1 MAKKS
6 TNTEETKQST
16 VVLNDEVKVNPTQD
30 NTTNSGSDTP
40 EDTTQDPTQDP
51 VENTEGDSGDNCP
64 PAGDCSNPDHVC
76 TCKPGHCPNKD
87 CKSGHYWT
95 EGDKTVQYLYH
106 YDDETETKV
115 DDADHRMVNPIY
127 EAPKD
132 PEPPKDPDPVV
143 PTPDPSKPNP
153 GQTPDTPSNDCGD
166 EVAEPW
172 AHDELLQD
180 ADGHTGLERELR
192 LHCGVTYD
200 VVKMWLDEIASATDK
215 DAVIAKIAW
224 HIPTGGPKSI
234 KVHHKEKIIAALNVL
249 K

>member
-16 VVLNDEVKVNPTQD
+16 VVLNDEVNPIQDTTIQDVVED
-30 NTTNSGSDTP
+30 NTITTTDT
-40 EDTTQDPTQDP
+40 
-51 VENTEGDSGDNCP
+51 
-64 PAGDCSNPDHVC
+64 GDCSNPGHVC

-95 EGDKTVQYLYH
+95 EGTESDQYLYH
-106 YDDETETKV
+106 YDSDDETIKLE
-115 DDADHRMVNPIY
+115 DSDHRKANPIY
-127 EAPKD
+127 KV
-132 PEPPKDPDPVV
+132 PEPPKDPEPSNPEDNTEDP
-143 PTPDPSKPNP
+143 D
-153 GQTPDTPSNDCGD
+153 QIPDTPSNDCGP
-166 EVAEPW
+166 ELEEPW

-200 VVKMWLDEIASATDK
+200 VVKMWLDEIATATDK
-215 DAVIAKIAW
+215 DTVIDKIAW

-234 KVHHKEKIIAALNVL
+234 KVHHKAKIVDALKAL

>member
-16 VVLNDEVKVNPTQD
+16 VVLNDEVNPIQD
-30 NTTNSGSDTP
+30 TTIQDVVKDTP
-40 EDTTQDPTQDP
+40 TST
-51 VENTEGDSGDNCP
+51 NT
-64 PAGDCSNPDHVC
+64 GDCSNPNHVC

-95 EGDKTVQYLYH
+95 EGTESDQYLYH
-106 YDDETETKV
+106 YDSDDETIKLEDENHRKANPNYKV
-115 DDADHRMVNPIY
+115 PESPKPNP
-127 EAPKD
+127 E
-132 PEPPKDPDPVV
+132 
-143 PTPDPSKPNP
+143 PSKPNP
-153 GQTPDTPSNDCGD
+153 DQKPNPGDSTEDPNQIPSNDCGP
-166 EVAEPW
+166 ELEEPW
-172 AHDELLQD
+172 AHDELLKD

-200 VVKMWLDEIASATDK
+200 VVKMWLDEIATATDK
-215 DAVIAKIAW
+215 DAVIDKIAW

-234 KVHHKEKIIAALNVL
+234 KVHHKAKIVEALKAL

>member
-16 VVLNDEVKVNPTQD
+16 VVLNDEVNPIQ
-30 NTTNSGSDTP
+30 
-40 EDTTQDPTQDP
+40 DTTIQDV
-51 VENTEGDSGDNCP
+51 VENTPTPIN
-64 PAGDCSNPDHVC
+64 AGDCSNPDHVC

-95 EGDKTVQYLYH
+95 KGTESDQYLYH
-106 YDDETETKV
+106 YDSDDETIKLE
-115 DDADHRMVNPIY
+115 DEDHRKANPIY
-127 EAPKD
+127 KV
-132 PEPPKDPDPVV
+132 PEPPKPNPE
-143 PTPDPSKPNP
+143 PSKPNPEPSKPNP
-153 GQTPDTPSNDCGD
+153 GPSTPGGSTEDPDQIPSNDCGP
-166 EVAEPW
+166 ELEEPW
-172 AHDELLQD
+172 AHDELLKD

-200 VVKMWLDEIASATDK
+200 VVKMWLDEIATATDK
-215 DAVIAKIAW
+215 DAVIDKIAW

-234 KVHHKEKIIAALNVL
+234 KVHHKAKIVEALKAL

>member
-16 VVLNDEVKVNPTQD
+16 VVLNDEVNPIQ
-30 NTTNSGSDTP
+30 
-40 EDTTQDPTQDP
+40 DTTIQDV
-51 VENTEGDSGDNCP
+51 VENTPTPIN
-64 PAGDCSNPDHVC
+64 AGNCSNPDHVC
-76 TCKPGHCPNKD
+76 TCKPGHCPNKN

-95 EGDKTVQYLYH
+95 EGTEKDQYLYH
-106 YDDETETKV
+106 YDSDNETIKLE
-115 DDADHRMVNPIY
+115 DADHRKANPNY
-127 EAPKD
+127 KV
-132 PEPPKDPDPVV
+132 PEPPKDPEPSK
-143 PTPDPSKPNP
+143 PNPDPSKP
-153 GQTPDTPSNDCGD
+153 GGSTEDPDQIPSNDCGP
-166 EVAEPW
+166 ELEEPW

-200 VVKMWLDEIASATDK
+200 VVKMWLDEIATATDK
-215 DAVIAKIAW
+215 DAVIDKIAW

-234 KVHHKEKIIAALNVL
+234 KVHHKAKIVEALKAL

>member
-16 VVLNDEVKVNPTQD
+16 VVLNDEVNPIK
-30 NTTNSGSDTP
+30 DTP
-40 EDTTQDPTQDP
+40 TPI
-51 VENTEGDSGDNCP
+51 N
-64 PAGDCSNPDHVC
+64 AGDCSNPDHVC

-95 EGDKTVQYLYH
+95 EGTETDQYLYH
-106 YDDETETKV
+106 YDSDDETIKLEDANHRKANPKYKV
-115 DDADHRMVNPIY
+115 
-127 EAPKD
+127 
-132 PEPPKDPDPVV
+132 PEPPKDPE
-143 PTPDPSKPNP
+143 PSKPNP
-153 GQTPDTPSNDCGD
+153 EPSKPNPEPSNPGGSTQDPDQIPSNDCGP
-166 EVAEPW
+166 EVEEPW

-200 VVKMWLDEIASATDK
+200 VVNMWLDEIATATDK
-215 DAVIAKIAW
+215 DAVIDKIAW

-234 KVHHKEKIIAALNVL
+234 KVHHKAKIVEALKAL

>member
-16 VVLNDEVKVNPTQD
+16 VVLNDEVNPIKD
-30 NTTNSGSDTP
+30 VVEDTP
-40 EDTTQDPTQDP
+40 TPI
-51 VENTEGDSGDNCP
+51 N
-64 PAGDCSNPDHVC
+64 AGDCSNPDHVC

-95 EGDKTVQYLYH
+95 EGTEKDQYLYH
-106 YDDETETKV
+106 YDSDDETIKLE
-115 DDADHRMVNPIY
+115 DADHRKANPIY
-127 EAPKD
+127 NV
-132 PEPPKDPDPVV
+132 PEPPKDPE
-143 PTPDPSKPNP
+143 PSKPNP
-153 GQTPDTPSNDCGD
+153 EPSKPGGSTEDQDQIPSNDCGP
-166 EVAEPW
+166 ELEEPW

-180 ADGHTGLERELR
+180 ADGRTGLERELR

-200 VVKMWLDEIASATDK
+200 VVNMWLDEIATATDK
-215 DAVIAKIAW
+215 DAVIDKIAW

-234 KVHHKEKIIAALNVL
+234 KVHHKAKIVEALKAL

>member
-16 VVLNDEVKVNPTQD
+16 VVLNDEVKA
-30 NTTNSGSDTP
+30 NSI
-40 EDTTQDPTQDP
+40 QDP
-51 VENTEGDSGDNCP
+51 VENTEDTPAPTDTGDNCP
-64 PAGDCSNPDHVC
+64 PASDCSNPDHVC

-95 EGDKTVQYLYH
+95 KGTEKDQYLYH
-106 YDDETETKV
+106 YDDDKETKLE
-115 DDADHRMVNPIY
+115 DANHRKENPIY
-127 EAPKD
+127 KA
-132 PEPPKDPDPVV
+132 PEPPKDPDDGKTDP
-143 PTPDPSKPNP
+143 PTPP
-153 GQTPDTPSNDCGD
+153 TPSDDCGP
-166 EVAEPW
+166 EVEEPW

-200 VVKMWLDEIASATDK
+200 VVKMWLGEIASATDK

-234 KVHHKEKIIAALNVL
+234 KVHHKEKIIAALNAL

>member
-16 VVLNDEVKVNPTQD
+16 VVLNDEVNPIQ
-30 NTTNSGSDTP
+30 
-40 EDTTQDPTQDP
+40 DTTIQNV
-51 VENTEGDSGDNCP
+51 VENTPTTINT
-64 PAGDCSNPDHVC
+64 GDCSNPDHVC

-95 EGDKTVQYLYH
+95 EGTESDQYLYH
-106 YDDETETKV
+106 YDSDDETIKLV
-115 DDADHRMVNPIY
+115 DADHRMANPNY
-127 EAPKD
+127 KV
-132 PEPPKDPDPVV
+132 PEPPKDPE
-143 PTPDPSKPNP
+143 PSKPNP
-153 GQTPDTPSNDCGD
+153 EPSKPNPEPSNPGGSTEDPDQIPSNDCGP
-166 EVAEPW
+166 ELEEPW
-172 AHDELLQD
+172 AHDELLQN

-200 VVKMWLDEIASATDK
+200 VVKMWLDEIATATDK
-215 DAVIAKIAW
+215 DAVIDKIAW

-234 KVHHKEKIIAALNVL
+234 KVHHKAKIVDALNAL

>member
-16 VVLNDEVKVNPTQD
+16 VVLNDEVNPIKD
-30 NTTNSGSDTP
+30 VVEDTP
-40 EDTTQDPTQDP
+40 TPI
-51 VENTEGDSGDNCP
+51 N
-64 PAGDCSNPDHVC
+64 AGDCSNPDHVC

-95 EGDKTVQYLYH
+95 EGTEKDQYLYH
-106 YDDETETKV
+106 YDSDDETIKLE
-115 DDADHRMVNPIY
+115 DADHRKANPIY
-127 EAPKD
+127 NV
-132 PEPPKDPDPVV
+132 PEPPKDPE
-143 PTPDPSKPNP
+143 PSKPNP
-153 GQTPDTPSNDCGD
+153 EPSKPGGSTEDQDQIPSNDCGP
-166 EVAEPW
+166 ELEEPW

-180 ADGHTGLERELR
+180 VDGHTGLERELR

-200 VVKMWLDEIASATDK
+200 VVNMWLDEIATATDK
-215 DAVIAKIAW
+215 DAVIDKIAW

-234 KVHHKEKIIAALNVL
+234 KVHHKAKIVEALKAL

>member
-16 VVLNDEVKVNPTQD
+16 VVLNDEVNPIQ
-30 NTTNSGSDTP
+30 DTP
-40 EDTTQDPTQDP
+40 TPI
-51 VENTEGDSGDNCP
+51 N
-64 PAGDCSNPDHVC
+64 AGDCSNPDHVC

-95 EGDKTVQYLYH
+95 EGTETDQYLYH
-106 YDDETETKV
+106 YNSDDESIKLE
-115 DDADHRMVNPIY
+115 DADHRKANPNY
-127 EAPKD
+127 KVPESSKD
-132 PEPPKDPDPVV
+132 QESSNSNQGSSNPGGGTEDPD
-143 PTPDPSKPNP
+143 
-153 GQTPDTPSNDCGD
+153 QIPSNDCGP
-166 EVAEPW
+166 EVEEPW

-180 ADGHTGLERELR
+180 ADGRTGLERELR

-200 VVKMWLDEIASATDK
+200 VVKMWLDEIATATDK
-215 DAVIAKIAW
+215 DAVIDKIAW

-234 KVHHKEKIIAALNVL
+234 KVHHKAKIVEALKAL

>member
-16 VVLNDEVKVNPTQD
+16 VVLNDEVKVNPIQ
-30 NTTNSGSDTP
+30 
-40 EDTTQDPTQDP
+40 DTTIKD
-51 VENTEGDSGDNCP
+51 VEENTPTPINAS
-64 PAGDCSNPDHVC
+64 DCSNPDHVC

-95 EGDKTVQYLYH
+95 EGTESDQYLYH
-106 YDDETETKV
+106 YDSDDETINKE
-115 DDADHRMVNPIY
+115 DADHRKANPNY
-127 EAPKD
+127 KV
-132 PEPPKDPDPVV
+132 PEPPKPN
-143 PTPDPSKPNP
+143 PDPSKPGGSTGDP
-153 GQTPDTPSNDCGD
+153 SQIPSNDCGP
-166 EVAEPW
+166 EVEEPW

-200 VVKMWLDEIASATDK
+200 VVKMWLDEIATATDK
-215 DAVIAKIAW
+215 DAVIDKIAW

-234 KVHHKEKIIAALNVL
+234 KVHHKAKIVEALKAL

>member
-16 VVLNDEVKVNPTQD
+16 VVLNDEVNPIQ
-30 NTTNSGSDTP
+30 
-40 EDTTQDPTQDP
+40 DTTIKD
-51 VENTEGDSGDNCP
+51 VENTPTPIN
-64 PAGDCSNPDHVC
+64 AGDCSNPAHVC

-95 EGDKTVQYLYH
+95 EGTEKDQYLYH
-106 YDDETETKV
+106 YDSDDETIKLE
-115 DDADHRMVNPIY
+115 DADHRKANPNY
-127 EAPKD
+127 KVPEPPKD
-132 PEPPKDPDPVV
+132 PEPPKPN
-143 PTPDPSKPNP
+143 PDPSNPGGSTQDP
-153 GQTPDTPSNDCGD
+153 GQTPDIPSNDCGP
-166 EVAEPW
+166 ELEEPW

-200 VVKMWLDEIASATDK
+200 VVKMWLDEIATATNK
-215 DAVIAKIAW
+215 DAVIDKIAS
-224 HIPTGGPKSI
+224 HIPTGGLKSI
-234 KVHHKEKIIAALNVL
+234 KVHHKAKILEALKAL

>member
-6 TNTEETKQST
+6 TNTQETKQST
-16 VVLNDEVKVNPTQD
+16 VVLNDEVKVNLIQD
-30 NTTNSGSDTP
+30 DTVNSDSDTQEETGP
-40 EDTTQDPTQDP
+40 DD
-51 VENTEGDSGDNCP
+51 
-64 PAGDCSNPDHVC
+64 GDCSNPDHVC
-76 TCKPGHCPNKD
+76 LCKPGHCPNKD

-95 EGDKTVQYLYH
+95 EGTESDQYLYH
-106 YDDETETKV
+106 YDTDDESIKLE
-115 DDADHRMVNPIY
+115 DEDHRKANPIY
-127 EAPKD
+127 KVPEPPED
-132 PEPPKDPDPVV
+132 PEPPKEPESPEDPEGPEDPD
-143 PTPDPSKPNP
+143 
-153 GQTPDTPSNDCGD
+153 QTPSNDCGP
-166 EVAEPW
+166 EVEEPW
-172 AHDELLQD
+172 AHDKLLEE

-234 KVHHKEKIIAALNVL
+234 KVHHKAKIIEALNAL

>member
-16 VVLNDEVKVNPTQD
+16 VVLNDEVNPIQD
-30 NTTNSGSDTP
+30 TNIQDVVKDTP
-40 EDTTQDPTQDP
+40 TPI
-51 VENTEGDSGDNCP
+51 N
-64 PAGDCSNPDHVC
+64 AGDCSNPDHVC

-95 EGDKTVQYLYH
+95 EGTVSDQYLYH
-106 YDDETETKV
+106 YDSDDETTKLE
-115 DDADHRMVNPIY
+115 DENHRKANPIY
-127 EAPKD
+127 KAPGSSNSGGSTED
-132 PEPPKDPDPVV
+132 SD
-143 PTPDPSKPNP
+143 
-153 GQTPDTPSNDCGD
+153 QIPSNDCGP

-200 VVKMWLDEIASATDK
+200 VVKMWLDEIATATDK
-215 DAVIAKIAW
+215 DAVIDKIAW

-234 KVHHKEKIIAALNVL
+234 KVHHKAKIVEALKAL

>member
-16 VVLNDEVKVNPTQD
+16 VVLNDEVKVNPIKD
-30 NTTNSGSDTP
+30 TTIQNVVKDTP
-40 EDTTQDPTQDP
+40 TPTDTF
-51 VENTEGDSGDNCP
+51 
-64 PAGDCSNPDHVC
+64 DCSNPDHKC
-76 TCKPGHCPNKD
+76 TCKPGHCPNTD

-95 EGDKTVQYLYH
+95 EGTEKDQYLYH
-106 YDDETETKV
+106 YDSDDETIKLE
-115 DDADHRMVNPIY
+115 DADHRKANPNY
-127 EAPKD
+127 KV
-132 PEPPKDPDPVV
+132 PEPPKDPE
-143 PTPDPSKPNP
+143 PSKPGEIKPNPEPSNP
-153 GQTPDTPSNDCGD
+153 GDGTEDPDQIPSNDCGP
-166 EVAEPW
+166 ELEEPW
-172 AHDELLQD
+172 AHDELLKD

-215 DAVIAKIAW
+215 DAVIDKIAW

-234 KVHHKEKIIAALNVL
+234 KVHHKAKIVEALKAL

>member
-16 VVLNDEVKVNPTQD
+16 VVLNDEVKVNPIQD
-30 NTTNSGSDTP
+30 DTVNSDSDT
-40 EDTTQDPTQDP
+40 Q
-51 VENTEGDSGDNCP
+51 EGAGPGD
-64 PAGDCSNPDHVC
+64 GDCSNPDHVC
-76 TCKPGHCPNKD
+76 ICKLGHCPNKD

-95 EGDKTVQYLYH
+95 EGTESDQYLYH
-106 YDDETETKV
+106 YDTDDESIKLE
-115 DDADHRMVNPIY
+115 DEDHRKANPIY
-127 EAPKD
+127 KVPEPPED
-132 PEPPKDPDPVV
+132 PEPPKEPESPEDPEGPEDPD
-143 PTPDPSKPNP
+143 
-153 GQTPDTPSNDCGD
+153 QTPSNDCGP
-166 EVAEPW
+166 EIEEPW
-172 AHDELLQD
+172 AHDKLLEE

-234 KVHHKEKIIAALNVL
+234 KVHHKAKIIEALNAL

>member
-16 VVLNDEVKVNPTQD
+16 VVLNDEVNPIQD
-30 NTTNSGSDTP
+30 V
-40 EDTTQDPTQDP
+40 
-51 VENTEGDSGDNCP
+51 VENTPTPIN
-64 PAGDCSNPDHVC
+64 AGDCSDPDHVC

-95 EGDKTVQYLYH
+95 EGTESDQYLYH
-106 YDDETETKV
+106 YDSDDETIKLE
-115 DDADHRMVNPIY
+115 DADHRWPNPIY
-127 EAPKD
+127 KVPETPKD
-132 PEPPKDPDPVV
+132 PEPSKPGPE
-143 PTPDPSKPNP
+143 PSKPNP
-153 GQTPDTPSNDCGD
+153 DPSNPGGSTEDPDQIPSNDCGP
-166 EVAEPW
+166 EVEEPW
-172 AHDELLQD
+172 AHDELLKD

-200 VVKMWLDEIASATDK
+200 VVKMWLDEIATATDK
-215 DAVIAKIAW
+215 DAVIDKIAW

-234 KVHHKEKIIAALNVL
+234 KVHHKAKIVEALKAL

>member
-16 VVLNDEVKVNPTQD
+16 VVLNDEVKANPI
-30 NTTNSGSDTP
+30 
-40 EDTTQDPTQDP
+40 QDP
-51 VENTEGDSGDNCP
+51 VENTEDTPAPTDTGNNCP

-95 EGDKTVQYLYH
+95 EGTESDQYLYH
-106 YDDETETKV
+106 YDSDDESIKLE
-115 DDADHRMVNPIY
+115 DADHRMVNTNY
-127 EAPKD
+127 KA
-132 PEPPKDPDPVV
+132 PEPPKDPD
-143 PTPDPSKPNP
+143 TSKPNP
-153 GQTPDTPSNDCGD
+153 DQTPDTPSNDCGP

-180 ADGHTGLERELR
+180 ADSHTGLERELR

-200 VVKMWLDEIASATDK
+200 VVKMWLGEIASATDK

-234 KVHHKEKIIAALNVL
+234 KVHHKEKIIAALKAL

>member
-16 VVLNDEVKVNPTQD
+16 VVLNDEVNPIQ
-30 NTTNSGSDTP
+30 DTP
-40 EDTTQDPTQDP
+40 TPTDTF
-51 VENTEGDSGDNCP
+51 
-64 PAGDCSNPDHVC
+64 DCSNPDHKC

-95 EGDKTVQYLYH
+95 EGTESDQYLYH
-106 YDDETETKV
+106 YDSDDETIKLE
-115 DDADHRMVNPIY
+115 DADHRKANPIY
-127 EAPKD
+127 KV
-132 PEPPKDPDPVV
+132 PEPPKDPEPSKPSEPGEIKPNPDQKPN
-143 PTPDPSKPNP
+143 PDPSNP
-153 GQTPDTPSNDCGD
+153 GDNTQDPDQIPSNDCGP
-166 EVAEPW
+166 ELEEPW
-172 AHDELLQD
+172 AHDELLKD

-200 VVKMWLDEIASATDK
+200 VAKMWLAEIATATDK
-215 DAVIAKIAW
+215 DAVIDKIAW

-234 KVHHKEKIIAALNVL
+234 KVHHKAKIIAALNAL

>member
-16 VVLNDEVKVNPTQD
+16 VVLNDEVNPIQEATIQ
-30 NTTNSGSDTP
+30 GV
-40 EDTTQDPTQDP
+40 
-51 VENTEGDSGDNCP
+51 VENTPTPIN
-64 PAGDCSNPDHVC
+64 AGDCSNPDHVC

-95 EGDKTVQYLYH
+95 EGTETDQYLYH
-106 YDDETETKV
+106 YDSDDETTKLE
-115 DDADHRMVNPIY
+115 DEDHRKANPIY
-127 EAPKD
+127 KVPESPK
-132 PEPPKDPDPVV
+132 PNPDQKPN
-143 PTPDPSKPNP
+143 PDPSKP
-153 GQTPDTPSNDCGD
+153 GDGTEDPDQIPSNDCGP
-166 EVAEPW
+166 ELEEPW

-200 VVKMWLDEIASATDK
+200 VVKMWLDEIATATDK
-215 DAVIAKIAW
+215 DAVIDKIAW

-234 KVHHKEKIIAALNVL
+234 KVHHKAKIVEALKAL

>member
-16 VVLNDEVKVNPTQD
+16 VVLNDEVNPIQD
-30 NTTNSGSDTP
+30 TNI
-40 EDTTQDPTQDP
+40 QNV
-51 VENTEGDSGDNCP
+51 VENTSTPTDTF
-64 PAGDCSNPDHVC
+64 DCSNPDHVC

-95 EGDKTVQYLYH
+95 EGTESDQYLYH
-106 YDDETETKV
+106 YDSDDETIKLE
-115 DDADHRMVNPIY
+115 DEDHRKTNPNY
-127 EAPKD
+127 KV
-132 PEPPKDPDPVV
+132 PEPPKDPE
-143 PTPDPSKPNP
+143 PSKPGEIKPNPDQKPNPEPSNP
-153 GQTPDTPSNDCGD
+153 GGSTEDPDQIPSNDCGP
-166 EVAEPW
+166 EVEEPW
-172 AHDELLQD
+172 AHDELLKD

-200 VVKMWLDEIASATDK
+200 VVNMWLDEIATATDK
-215 DAVIAKIAW
+215 DAVIDKIAW

-234 KVHHKEKIIAALNVL
+234 KVHHKAKIVEALKAL

>member
-16 VVLNDEVKVNPTQD
+16 VVLNDEVNPIQ
-30 NTTNSGSDTP
+30 DTP
-40 EDTTQDPTQDP
+40 TPT
-51 VENTEGDSGDNCP
+51 N
-64 PAGDCSNPDHVC
+64 AGDCSNPDHVC

-95 EGDKTVQYLYH
+95 EGTEKDQYLYH
-106 YDDETETKV
+106 YDSDDETIKLE
-115 DDADHRMVNPIY
+115 DADHRKENPIY
-127 EAPKD
+127 KVPEQPKPN
-132 PEPPKDPDPVV
+132 PE
-143 PTPDPSKPNP
+143 PSKPNP
-153 GQTPDTPSNDCGD
+153 EPSKPGGSTQDPGQTPDIPSNDCGP
-166 EVAEPW
+166 EVEEPW

-180 ADGHTGLERELR
+180 VDGHTGLERELR

-200 VVKMWLDEIASATDK
+200 VVKMWLDEIATATDK
-215 DAVIAKIAW
+215 DVVIDKIAW

-234 KVHHKEKIIAALNVL
+234 KVHHKAKIVEALKAL

>member
-1 MAKKS
+1 MAKKL

-16 VVLNDEVKVNPTQD
+16 VVLNDEVKANPI
-30 NTTNSGSDTP
+30 
-40 EDTTQDPTQDP
+40 QDP
-51 VENTEGDSGDNCP
+51 VENIEDT
-64 PAGDCSNPDHVC
+64 PASDCSNPDHTC

-87 CKSGHYWT
+87 CKSDHYWT
-95 EGDKTVQYLYH
+95 EGTESDQYLYH
-106 YDDETETKV
+106 YDSEDETIKLE
-115 DDADHRMVNPIY
+115 DADHRKANPNY
-127 EAPKD
+127 KV
-132 PEPPKDPDPVV
+132 PEPPKDPE
-143 PTPDPSKPNP
+143 PSKPDPEPSNP
-153 GQTPDTPSNDCGD
+153 GGSTEDPDQIPDTPSNDCGP
-166 EVAEPW
+166 EVEEPW

-215 DAVIAKIAW
+215 DAVITKIAW

-234 KVHHKEKIIAALNVL
+234 KVHHKEKIVEALKAL

>member
-16 VVLNDEVKVNPTQD
+16 VVLNDEVNPIQD
-30 NTTNSGSDTP
+30 
-40 EDTTQDPTQDP
+40 
-51 VENTEGDSGDNCP
+51 VENTPTPIN
-64 PAGDCSNPDHVC
+64 AGDCSNPDHVC

-95 EGDKTVQYLYH
+95 EGTESDQYLYH
-106 YDDETETKV
+106 YDSDDETIKLE
-115 DDADHRMVNPIY
+115 DADHRKANPLY
-127 EAPKD
+127 KV
-132 PEPPKDPDPVV
+132 PEPPKDPE
-143 PTPDPSKPNP
+143 PSKPNP
-153 GQTPDTPSNDCGD
+153 EPSKPGETKPNPGDSTQDPDQIPSNDCGP
-166 EVAEPW
+166 ELKEPW

-200 VVKMWLDEIASATDK
+200 VVKMWLDEIATATDK
-215 DAVIAKIAW
+215 DAVIDKIAW

-234 KVHHKEKIIAALNVL
+234 KVHHKAKIVEALKAL

>member
-16 VVLNDEVKVNPTQD
+16 VVLNDEVNPIHDTTIQD
-30 NTTNSGSDTP
+30 VVKDTP
-40 EDTTQDPTQDP
+40 TPTDTF
-51 VENTEGDSGDNCP
+51 
-64 PAGDCSNPDHVC
+64 DCSNPGHVC

-87 CKSGHYWT
+87 CKSGNYWT
-95 EGDKTVQYLYH
+95 KGTESDQYLYH
-106 YDDETETKV
+106 YDSDDESIKLE
-115 DDADHRMVNPIY
+115 DEDHRKENPIY
-127 EAPKD
+127 KAPETPKD
-132 PEPPKDPDPVV
+132 PEP
-143 PTPDPSKPNP
+143 SKPGETKPNQ
-153 GQTPDTPSNDCGD
+153 GQKPDTPSNNCGP
-166 EVAEPW
+166 ELEEPW

-200 VVKMWLDEIASATDK
+200 VVKMWLDEITSATDK
-215 DAVIAKIAW
+215 DAVIDKIAW

-234 KVHHKEKIIAALNVL
+234 KVHHKAKIVEALKAL

>member
-16 VVLNDEVKVNPTQD
+16 VVLNDEVKD
-30 NTTNSGSDTP
+30 TTIKEVKDTP
-40 EDTTQDPTQDP
+40 TPTDTF
-51 VENTEGDSGDNCP
+51 
-64 PAGDCSNPDHVC
+64 DCSNPDHKC

-95 EGDKTVQYLYH
+95 EGTESDQYLYH
-106 YDDETETKV
+106 YDSDDETIKLE
-115 DDADHRMVNPIY
+115 DANHRMANPLY
-127 EAPKD
+127 KV
-132 PEPPKDPDPVV
+132 PEPPKPNQG
-143 PTPDPSKPNP
+143 PSKPNP
-153 GQTPDTPSNDCGD
+153 EPSKPNPEPSNQGGGTQDPNQIPSNDCGP
-166 EVAEPW
+166 EVEEPW

-200 VVKMWLDEIASATDK
+200 VVKMWLDEIATATDK
-215 DAVIAKIAW
+215 DAVIDKIAW

-234 KVHHKEKIIAALNVL
+234 KVHHKAKIIEALKAL

>member
-16 VVLNDEVKVNPTQD
+16 VVLNDEVKANPI
-30 NTTNSGSDTP
+30 
-40 EDTTQDPTQDP
+40 QDP
-51 VENTEGDSGDNCP
+51 VENTENTPAPTDTGDNCP

-106 YDDETETKV
+106 YDDDTETKLE
-115 DDADHRMVNPIY
+115 DADHRKENPIY

-132 PEPPKDPDPVV
+132 PEPPK
-143 PTPDPSKPNP
+143 PNP
-153 GQTPDTPSNDCGD
+153 DQTPDTPSNDCGP

-234 KVHHKEKIIAALNVL
+234 KVHHKEKIIAALNAL

>member
-16 VVLNDEVKVNPTQD
+16 VVLNDEVNPIQ
-30 NTTNSGSDTP
+30 DTP
-40 EDTTQDPTQDP
+40 TPTDTF
-51 VENTEGDSGDNCP
+51 
-64 PAGDCSNPDHVC
+64 DCSNPDHVC

-95 EGDKTVQYLYH
+95 EGTESDQYLYH
-106 YDDETETKV
+106 YDSDDETIKSE
-115 DDADHRMVNPIY
+115 DADHRKANPLY
-127 EAPKD
+127 NV
-132 PEPPKDPDPVV
+132 PEPPKDPE
-143 PTPDPSKPNP
+143 PSKPNP
-153 GQTPDTPSNDCGD
+153 DQSNPGDNTEDPDQIPSNDCGP
-166 EVAEPW
+166 EVEEPW
-172 AHDELLQD
+172 AHDELLKD

-200 VVKMWLDEIASATDK
+200 VVKMWLDEIATATDK
-215 DAVIAKIAW
+215 DAVIYKIAW

-234 KVHHKEKIIAALNVL
+234 KVHHKEKIIAALNAL

>member
-16 VVLNDEVKVNPTQD
+16 VVLNDGVNPIQD
-30 NTTNSGSDTP
+30 VVEDTP
-40 EDTTQDPTQDP
+40 TPI
-51 VENTEGDSGDNCP
+51 N
-64 PAGDCSNPDHVC
+64 AGDCSNPDHVC

-95 EGDKTVQYLYH
+95 EGTESDQYLYH
-106 YDDETETKV
+106 YDSADETIKLE
-115 DDADHRMVNPIY
+115 DADHRKENPIY
-127 EAPKD
+127 NKAPETPKD
-132 PEPPKDPDPVV
+132 PEPSKPGE
-143 PTPDPSKPNP
+143 TKPNP
-153 GQTPDTPSNDCGD
+153 GQKPDTPSNDCGP
-166 EVAEPW
+166 ELEEPW
-172 AHDELLQD
+172 AHDELLKD

-200 VVKMWLDEIASATDK
+200 VVKMWLDEIATATDK
-215 DAVIAKIAW
+215 DAVIDKIAW

-234 KVHHKEKIIAALNVL
+234 KVHHKAKIVEALKAL

>member
-16 VVLNDEVKVNPTQD
+16 VVLNDEVNPIQ
-30 NTTNSGSDTP
+30 DTP
-40 EDTTQDPTQDP
+40 TPI
-51 VENTEGDSGDNCP
+51 N
-64 PAGDCSNPDHVC
+64 AGDCSNPDHVC

-95 EGDKTVQYLYH
+95 EGTESDQYLYH
-106 YDDETETKV
+106 YDSDDETIKLEDANHRTANPLYKV
-115 DDADHRMVNPIY
+115 
-127 EAPKD
+127 
-132 PEPPKDPDPVV
+132 PEPPKDPE
-143 PTPDPSKPNP
+143 PSKPNP
-153 GQTPDTPSNDCGD
+153 EPSKPNPEPSNPGGSTQDPDQIPSNDCGP
-166 EVAEPW
+166 EVEEPW
-172 AHDELLQD
+172 AHDELLKD

-200 VVKMWLDEIASATDK
+200 VVNMWLDEIATATDK
-215 DAVIAKIAW
+215 DAVIDKIAW

-234 KVHHKEKIIAALNVL
+234 KVHHKAKIVEALKAL